1 MLAKTVFSVSQ
12 VMSKKD
18 SVSVLREAVFSV
30 PGFTHGSITNSL
42 ADFGALDFLMSQ
54 INHLIVKIN

>member
-1 MLAKTVFSVSQ
+1 
-12 VMSKKD
+12 MSKKD